1 MSGEKHNRMELVMRV
16 SPVSFGKVIEV
27 KDKRTAYNIAA
38 LANSKVENKAHR
50 TVQKEAKKLLNDI
63 TQNGPARAVEYDCEN
78 IGTRYFILSGKDTE
92 QVAKYFD
99 EGRKRIYDTKDRMDE
114 TIARAR
120 TVANIKNETKNKIKE
135 YISINAEPYTVS
147 VVQDKGDFHL
157 RKSI

>member
-1 MSGEKHNRMELVMRV
+1 MSSENHNRMELTMRV

-27 KDKRTAYNIAA
+27 NNKRTAYNIAS
-38 LANSKVENKAHR
+38 LANSNVENKAHS
-50 TVQKEAKKLLNDI
+50 TVQKEAKRLLNDI
-63 TQNGPARAVEYDCEN
+63 TQNGPARAFEYDCEN
-78 IGTRYFILSGKDTE
+78 LGTRYFIFSGKDTE

-99 EGRKRIYDTKDRMDE
+99 EGRKRIYDTKDKMDE

-135 YISINAEPYTVS
+135 YISLNAEPYTVS